1 MNHILGKEPTMSRIA
16 YVTNEPI
23 HIGQLIDTG
32 ALRRGVTAIVATF
45 RKTSRVVVKFAAM
58 WYL

>member
-1 MNHILGKEPTMSRIA
+1 MSRIA

-23 HIGQLIDTG
+23 HIAQLIDTG
-32 ALRRGVTAIVATF
+32 ALRRGATALIATL
-45 RKTSRVVVKFAAM
+45 RKMVHGVVKFAAM